1 MVELLAPGKAGI
13 AGNCRPLDQDTR
25 RVGKKGTVLPGRRS
39 ARAIPKL
46 WLRSCTRLGPSGR
59 ICGTG
64 YGLRLL
70 AAWEDNF
77 LLGKGLAITLLRRYD
92 RLYGRHAS
100 PDALYQFCGERHEDP
115 NSPFYYGKGGISL
128 E

>member
-1 MVELLAPGKAGI
+1 MHTAGPI
-13 AGNCRPLDQDTR
+13 RTDMWDWIWAAASGC
-25 RVGKKGTVLPGRRS
+25 VGGHF
-39 ARAIPKL
+39 
-46 WLRSCTRLGPSGR
+46 
-59 ICGTG
+59 
-64 YGLRLL
+64 
-70 AAWEDNF
+70 F

>member
-1 MVELLAPGKAGI
+1 MDNYIDCGF
-13 AGNCRPLDQDTR
+13 
-25 RVGKKGTVLPGRRS
+25 
-39 ARAIPKL
+39 
-46 WLRSCTRLGPSGR
+46 WLRGR
-59 ICGTG
+59 TI
-64 YGLRLL
+64 
-70 AAWEDNF
+70 F

>member
-1 MVELLAPGKAGI
+1 
-13 AGNCRPLDQDTR
+13 
-25 RVGKKGTVLPGRRS
+25 
-39 ARAIPKL
+39 
-46 WLRSCTRLGPSGR
+46 
-59 ICGTG
+59 
-64 YGLRLL
+64 
-70 AAWEDNF
+70 